1 MVHSAS
7 LPPFLLQARPSLDI
21 STHSY
26 RVEQRLLQMPPA
38 QALQLRLT
46 DYDGERL
53 RLCAPLSPN
62 INDKGNAFGGSLASV
77 MTLAAWALMSTK
89 LEEAGCRA
97 DVYVQDSTL
106 RYLAPLYDDLDA
118 EAELSPD
125 QDWAEIVAKFA
136 QRGKVRTQLMVAI
149 RDGRGTLCCTL
160 EGRFVALV
168 AKE

>member
-1 MVHSAS
+1 
-7 LPPFLLQARPSLDI
+7 
-21 STHSY
+21 
-26 RVEQRLLQMPPA
+26 MPPA
-38 QALQLRLT
+38 QALKLRLT

-106 RYLAPLYDDLDA
+106 RYLAPLYDDLNA
-118 EAELSPD
+118 VAELGPD
-125 QDWAEIVAKFA
+125 QDWTAIVAKFA
-136 QRGKVRTQLMVAI
+136 LRGWVRAQLEAAI
-149 RDGRGTLCCTL
+149 CDGSGRVCCTL
-160 EGRFVALV
+160 EGRFVAMV